1 MNSTNA
7 YTAFKRLIVI
17 TALSCSFGASDAW
30 STPISIKLTADG
42 LGLGNADINK
52 GGQIDLAYEILGTF
66 WTGDTGVG
74 STLNIQRSG
83 TAGPGTTD
91 DPLFV
96 TLTAQTHLDTLYGL
110 PTSPHDYLAG
120 VIYISKESTHTPDGR
135 DEGIGVR
142 AFKVD
147 QYGLRTFSQGA
158 AQLEG
163 SKDVSGGTGPDTFVP
178 GDPNGAP
185 HVDEGVMF
193 DYAVPV
199 IGRSIEIMLSKFEST
214 DIVDLHIERTVGE
227 AIDLTFLQTADTDLF
242 EQIGGEGDKLWKLKF
257 SAASIGLGADD
268 MVTSFIVRAN
278 DDNPLVPSGTAEHFL
293 ITGATAE
300 IPAPATLWWLLIG
313 GATAL
318 RRRA

>member
-7 YTAFKRLIVI
+7 CAVFKRLAAIAVW
-17 TALSCSFGASDAW
+17 SCLFGVSNVRAA
-30 STPISIKLTADG
+30 PISIKLTADG
-42 LGLGNADINK
+42 LGLGSADINK
-52 GGQIDLAYEILGTF
+52 GGQVDLAYDIPGTF

-74 STLNIQRSG
+74 SILNIQRSG
-83 TAGPGTTD
+83 NAGPGTAS

-96 TLTAQTHLDTLYGL
+96 TLTARTHLDTLNAL
-110 PTSPHDYLAG
+110 PATPHDYLAG
-120 VIYISKESTHTPDGR
+120 VLYISKENTHTPDGK

-147 QYGLRTFSQGA
+147 QYGLRTFNQGA

-163 SKDVSGGTGPDTFVP
+163 SKDVSGGTGPDTFIS

-185 HVDEGVMF
+185 HVDEGVRF

-199 IGRSIEIMLSKFEST
+199 IGQTIEIMLSKFTST
-214 DIVDLHIERTVGE
+214 EIVDLHIERTVGDS
-227 AIDLTFLQTADTDLF
+227 IDLAFLQTSDTDLF
-242 EQIGGEGDKLWKLKF
+242 EQIGGDGDKLWKLKL

-268 MVTSFIVRAN
+268 MVTSFFIRAN
-278 DDNPLVPSGTAEHFL
+278 DDDPFASSDTAEHFL
-293 ITGATAE
+293 ISGATAE
-300 IPAPATLWWLLIG
+300 IPEPATLWCLLIG

-318 RRRA
+318 RRRT